1 MYKIIKATEL
11 RKLNN
16 SLEEQLKSI
25 EKALI
30 KAQQEMGNSS
40 SLIVKVSPVF
50 YKSIVDI
57 LEENEYTCISLS
69 NNSIQIFW

>member
-1 MYKIIKATEL
+1 MFNIIKASEL

-69 NNSIQIFW
+69 NNAIQIFW

>member
-1 MYKIIKATEL
+1 MFNIIKASEL

-16 SLEEQLKSI
+16 SLEEQLEKV

-30 KAQQEMGNSS
+30 KAQQEMGSS
-40 SLIVKVSPVF
+40 TLTIKVSPVF
-50 YKSIVDI
+50 YQSIIDI

-69 NNSIQIFW
+69 NDCIQIMW

>member
-1 MYKIIKATEL
+1 MFNIIKASEL

>member
-1 MYKIIKATEL
+1 MFSIIKASEL

-16 SLEEQLKSI
+16 NLEEQLEEI

-30 KAQQEMGNSS
+30 KAQQEMGSS
-40 SLIVKVSPVF
+40 TLTIKVSPVF
-50 YKSIVDI
+50 YQSIIDI

-69 NNSIQIFW
+69 NDCIQIMW

>member
-1 MYKIIKATEL
+1 MFNIIKATEL

-16 SLEEQLKSI
+16 SLEEQLEKI

-30 KAQQEMGNSS
+30 KAQQEMGSS
-40 SLIVKVSPVF
+40 TLTIKVSPVF
-50 YKSIVDI
+50 YQSIINI

-69 NNSIQIFW
+69 NDCIQIMW

>member
-1 MYKIIKATEL
+1 MFSIIKASEL

-16 SLEEQLKSI
+16 NLEEQLEKV

-30 KAQQEMGNSS
+30 KAQQEMGSS
-40 SLIVKVSPVF
+40 TLTIKVSPVF
-50 YKSIVDI
+50 YQSIFDI

-69 NNSIQIFW
+69 NDCIQIMW

>member
-1 MYKIIKATEL
+1 MFNIIKASEL

-69 NNSIQIFW
+69 NNTIQIFW

>member
-50 YKSIVDI
+50 YQSIVDI

>member
-1 MYKIIKATEL
+1 MFNIIKASEL

-16 SLEEQLKSI
+16 SLEDQLKTI
-25 EKALI
+25 EIPLI

-69 NNSIQIFW
+69 NNTIQIFW

>member
-1 MYKIIKATEL
+1 MFNIIKATEL

-16 SLEEQLKSI
+16 NLEEQLEKI

-30 KAQQEMGNSS
+30 KAQQEMGSS
-40 SLIVKVSPVF
+40 TLTIKVSPVF
-50 YKSIVDI
+50 YQSIIDI

-69 NNSIQIFW
+69 NDCIQIMW

>member
-1 MYKIIKATEL
+1 MFNIIKASEL

-16 SLEEQLKSI
+16 NLEEQLEKV

-30 KAQQEMGNSS
+30 KAQQEMGSS
-40 SLIVKVSPVF
+40 TLTIKVSPVF
-50 YKSIVDI
+50 YQSIIDI

-69 NNSIQIFW
+69 NGCIQIMW

>member
-1 MYKIIKATEL
+1 MFTIIKASEL

-16 SLEEQLKSI
+16 NLEEQLEKV

-30 KAQQEMGNSS
+30 KAQQEMGSS
-40 SLIVKVSPVF
+40 TLTIKVSPVF
-50 YKSIVDI
+50 YQSIIDI

-69 NNSIQIFW
+69 NDCIQIMW

>member
-1 MYKIIKATEL
+1 MFNIIKASEL

-16 SLEEQLKSI
+16 NLEEQLEKV

-30 KAQQEMGNSS
+30 KAQEMGSS
-40 SLIVKVSPVF
+40 TLTIKVSPVF
-50 YKSIVDI
+50 YQSIIDI

-69 NNSIQIFW
+69 NDCIQIMW

>member
-16 SLEEQLKSI
+16 NLEEQLEKV

-30 KAQQEMGNSS
+30 KAQQEMGSS
-40 SLIVKVSPVF
+40 TLTIKVSPVF
-50 YKSIVDI
+50 YQSIIDI
-57 LEENEYTCISLS
+57 LEENEYMCIPLS
-69 NNSIQIFW
+69 NDCIQIMW

>member
-1 MYKIIKATEL
+1 MVSIIKASEL

-57 LEENEYTCISLS
+57 LEENEYICISLS
-69 NNSIQIFW
+69 NNAIQIFW

>member
-1 MYKIIKATEL
+1 MFSIIKASEL

-16 SLEEQLKSI
+16 NLEEQLEKI

-30 KAQQEMGNSS
+30 KAQQEFGSS
-40 SLIVKVSPVF
+40 VLTIKVSPVF
-50 YKSIVDI
+50 YQSIIDI

-69 NNSIQIFW
+69 NDCIQIMW

>member
-1 MYKIIKATEL
+1 MFSIIKASEL

-16 SLEEQLKSI
+16 NLEEQLEKI

-30 KAQQEMGNSS
+30 KAQQEMGSS
-40 SLIVKVSPVF
+40 TLTIKVSPVF
-50 YKSIVDI
+50 YQSIIDI

-69 NNSIQIFW
+69 NDCIQIMW

>member
-1 MYKIIKATEL
+1 MFNIIKASEL

-16 SLEEQLKSI
+16 NLEEQLEKV

-30 KAQQEMGNSS
+30 KAQQEMGSS
-40 SLIVKVSPVF
+40 TLTIKVSPVF
-50 YKSIVDI
+50 YQSIIDI

-69 NNSIQIFW
+69 NDCIQIMW

>member
-1 MYKIIKATEL
+1 MYKIIKASEL

-16 SLEEQLKSI
+16 NLEEQLEKI

-30 KAQQEMGNSS
+30 KAQQEMGSS
-40 SLIVKVSPVF
+40 TLTIKVSQVF
-50 YKSIVDI
+50 YQSIIDI

-69 NNSIQIFW
+69 NDCIQIMW

>member
-1 MYKIIKATEL
+1 MFSIIKASEL

-16 SLEEQLKSI
+16 TLEEQLEKV

-30 KAQQEMGNSS
+30 KAQQEMGSS
-40 SLIVKVSPVF
+40 TLTIKVSPVF
-50 YKSIVDI
+50 YQSIIDI

-69 NNSIQIFW
+69 NDCIQIMW

>member
-1 MYKIIKATEL
+1 MFSIIKASEL

-16 SLEEQLKSI
+16 NLEEQLEEI

-30 KAQQEMGNSS
+30 KAQQEMGSS
-40 SLIVKVSPVF
+40 TLTIKVSPVF
-50 YKSIVDI
+50 YQSIINI

-69 NNSIQIFW
+69 NNAIQIFW

>member
-30 KAQQEMGNSS
+30 KAQQEMGYSS

-69 NNSIQIFW
+69 NNTIQIFW

>member
-1 MYKIIKATEL
+1 MFNIIKASEL

-16 SLEEQLKSI
+16 NLEEQLEKI

-30 KAQQEMGNSS
+30 KAQQEMGSS
-40 SLIVKVSPVF
+40 TLTIKVSPVF
-50 YKSIVDI
+50 YQSIIDI

-69 NNSIQIFW
+69 NDCIQIMW

>member
-69 NNSIQIFW
+69 NNTIQIFW

>member
-1 MYKIIKATEL
+1 MFNIIKATEL

-16 SLEEQLKSI
+16 SLEEQLEKI

-30 KAQQEMGNSS
+30 KAQQEMGSS
-40 SLIVKVSPVF
+40 TLTIKVSPVF
-50 YKSIVDI
+50 YQSIIDI

-69 NNSIQIFW
+69 NDCIQIMW